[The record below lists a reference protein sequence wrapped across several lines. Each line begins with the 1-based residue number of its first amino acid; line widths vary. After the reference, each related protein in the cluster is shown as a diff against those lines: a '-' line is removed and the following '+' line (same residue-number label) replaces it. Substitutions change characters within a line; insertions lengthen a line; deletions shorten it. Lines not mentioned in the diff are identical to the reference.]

1 MNFPSLELTGL
12 NKMNNKNLLTASCS
26 NADQDVLGLCSSWTR
41 LLLRSRE
48 KVAGALKL
56 KQTSIFVS
64 LSLSRRRR
72 RKTKERRKHND
83 GLVGTSVIVLPLL
96 YMLYGISAGPA
107 EMRQMLVHFRV
118 SEKSNKKQDNGKE
131 KLKKEKKKKKL
142 PTEWFLSPE
151 MLHVLLH

>member
-1 MNFPSLELTGL
+1 VFILNASAAEVPRESGRGLEIKT
-12 NKMNNKNLLTASCS
+12 NQHFC
-26 NADQDVLGLCSSWTR
+26 
-41 LLLRSRE
+41 
-48 KVAGALKL
+48 
-56 KQTSIFVS
+56 FS
-64 LSLSRRRR
+64 LSRR

-131 KLKKEKKKKKL
+131 KLK
-142 PTEWFLSPE
+142 S
-151 MLHVLLH
+151 